1 MGPGSQSG
9 KWKGPGACMSLI
21 CKDERRMGRSLS
33 FILDGV
39 GLWIIRNF
47 WLPGDESW
55 VRRGAGPRGQ
65 VKDQC
70 GLDQLGKEV

>member
-47 WLPGDESW
+47 TRNR
-55 VRRGAGPRGQ
+55 VR
-65 VKDQC
+65 
-70 GLDQLGKEV
+70 